1 MVWGLSSNALH
12 NAFLPSALQHTPPLQ
27 PPCHYSR
34 PAITA
39 AEATVTR
46 SRMSWLFGS
55 SKTPQEII
63 REHQRTLQRSMRELD
78 RERVKLEQQE
88 VKLKNDIKKSAKA
101 GQMVSEHTRPAKRAH
116 EGRNMRN
123 GA

>member
-1 MVWGLSSNALH
+1 
-12 NAFLPSALQHTPPLQ
+12 
-27 PPCHYSR
+27 
-34 PAITA
+34 
-39 AEATVTR
+39 
-46 SRMSWLFGS
+46 MSWLFGS

-101 GQMVSEHTRPAKRAH
+101 GQMVCVGTRASAQAHERTSATTGEPDGGPAGCHGTRAHTRRTRPRSWPRTWSGHGGTFKSFTRCT
-116 EGRNMRN
+116 RSSRP
-123 GA
+123 